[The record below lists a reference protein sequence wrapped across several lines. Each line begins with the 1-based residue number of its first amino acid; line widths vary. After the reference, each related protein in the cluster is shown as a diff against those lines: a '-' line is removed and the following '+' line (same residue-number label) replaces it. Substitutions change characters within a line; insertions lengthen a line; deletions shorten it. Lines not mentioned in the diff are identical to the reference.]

1 MELRRYYPR
10 GYKGKTHSD
19 ELIAR
24 CESKGIDTSRFDTA
38 QREIVLSPSEQKE
51 WFDRSLQMVLDNPR
65 AVLDNL
71 DRMPTFRVAQK
82 NVREPKAL

>member
-10 GYKGKTHSD
+10 GYKGKTYSD

-38 QREIVLSPSEQKE
+38 QRKIVLAPEEQNE
-51 WFDRSLQMVLDNPR
+51 WFERSLQMVLDNPR
-65 AVLDNL
+65 EVLDNL
-71 DRMPTFRVAQK
+71 DRMPTFEVRQK
-82 NVREPKAL
+82 HLKPKGL